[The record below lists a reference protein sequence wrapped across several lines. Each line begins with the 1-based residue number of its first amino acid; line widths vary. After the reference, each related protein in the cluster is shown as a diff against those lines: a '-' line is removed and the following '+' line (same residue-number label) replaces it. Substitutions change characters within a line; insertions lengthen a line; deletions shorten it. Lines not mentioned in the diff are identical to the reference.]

1 MGHVHMYE
9 EAHYHTN
16 TLQLTLYTSYSAI
29 SEKIMCGKL
38 YVQNVVVYNTE
49 FVWYFLVDISDKPI
63 TVLSTKYKITLQ
75 NNVIITLVWLIIS
88 HLTM

>member
-1 MGHVHMYE
+1 LGHVHMYE

-38 YVQNVVVYNTE
+38 YVQNVVVCIIQNLCDI
-49 FVWYFLVDISDKPI
+49 FSDISDKPI

-75 NNVIITLVWLIIS
+75 NNINITLML
-88 HLTM
+88 